1 MKKKWIAFVLAAA
14 MTLVLAACGKEE
26 GGTDAA
32 SGSEGTVSESSGE
45 EGEAGGDAVAGKH
58 HVEITVKDGGTGCG
72 CGSHHSG
79 EFPETGGGR
88 LL

>member
-58 HVEITVKDGGTGCG
+58 HVEITVKEFHLTGKKG
-72 CGSHHSG
+72 V
-79 EFPETGGGR
+79 
-88 LL
+88 L

>member
-58 HVEITVKDGGTGCG
+58 HVEITVKDYGKITAR
-72 CGSHHSG
+72 SRWNWMRM
-79 EFPETGGGR
+79 R
-88 LL
+88 LPSQWRIS